1 MKQAEHEHIATQQWL
16 INNGLLNDLH
26 KDSLYM
32 FGAILHPGV
41 EAVELDIDVNKKV
54 VSYQV
59 FVSKSL
65 YSLIHKHET
74 LSKDDSIIGLWR
86 CQRLIRKAGE
96 PRVNNTLNARIKDY
110 CGSNT

>member
-1 MKQAEHEHIATQQWL
+1 
-16 INNGLLNDLH
+16 
-26 KDSLYM
+26 
-32 FGAILHPGV
+32 
-41 EAVELDIDVNKKV
+41 

-86 CQRLIRKAGE
+86 FKRLISKEGDLRF
-96 PRVNNTLNARIKDY
+96 NNTLNAMIKDY
-110 CGSNT
+110 CGSSWSTDLIVRPIAEYVDDLSDKDTEYKNLNRGFNQ